1 MLDDKTT
8 YFSEMDVPAVV
19 EEPRKPEITVVDA
32 DEHYGKFIIEPLEPG
47 FATTLGNP
55 MRRVLLTAIPGTA
68 ITWVKIDGSLHE
80 YSTIPHMKEDI
91 SEFLLNIKS
100 IRIRSLA
107 ERPGKL
113 RLETNKE
120 GDILASDIDVPAD
133 FEILNPELH
142 LASIDSKDA
151 NISVEFNVEQ
161 GKGYVPAG
169 SSEGLPI
176 GVLPVDSIF
185 SPVRRVNF
193 NIENT
198 RVGQVTNYER
208 LVMDVWTDGTV
219 TPVEAVKGAAEIL
232 LEQFFL
238 FANADKAGEGTADRP
253 SFAAT
258 MPVEQYNTPIEKLDL
273 SSRTLNCLKRGNLNK
288 VGQVLEVEKS
298 ELLKLRNF
306 GEKSLNELFQKL
318 EDFGFL
324 NKEEPETEE
333 NIIEDESAVSIVG
346 EL

>member
-1 MLDDKTT
+1 
-8 YFSEMDVPAVV
+8 
-19 EEPRKPEITVVDA
+19 
-32 DEHYGKFIIEPLEPG
+32 
-47 FATTLGNP
+47 
-55 MRRVLLTAIPGTA
+55 
-68 ITWVKIDGSLHE
+68 
-80 YSTIPHMKEDI
+80 
-91 SEFLLNIKS
+91 
-100 IRIRSLA
+100 
-107 ERPGKL
+107 
-113 RLETNKE
+113 
-120 GDILASDIDVPAD
+120 
-133 FEILNPELH
+133 
-142 LASIDSKDA
+142 
-151 NISVEFNVEQ
+151 
-161 GKGYVPAG
+161 
-169 SSEGLPI
+169 
-176 GVLPVDSIF
+176 
-185 SPVRRVNF
+185 
-193 NIENT
+193 
-198 RVGQVTNYER
+198 
-208 LVMDVWTDGTV
+208 MDVWTDGTV

-324 NKEEPETEE
+324 NKEEAETEE

>member
-1 MLDDKTT
+1 MLDDQTT
-8 YFSEMDVPAVV
+8 YFSEMDAPPVV
-19 EEPRKPEITVVDA
+19 EQPKKPEIRVVDA

-113 RLETNKE
+113 RLETSKE
-120 GDILASDIDVPAD
+120 GDILAADIDVPSD
-133 FEILNPELH
+133 FEILNTDLH
-142 LASIDSKDA
+142 LASLDSKNA
-151 NISVEFNVEQ
+151 HLSVEFNVEQ

-208 LVMDVWTDGTV
+208 LVLDVWTDGTV
-219 TPVEAVKGAAEIL
+219 TPVEAVKSAADIL
-232 LEQFFL
+232 MEQFFL

-253 SFAAT
+253 SFTAT

-324 NKEEPETEE
+324 NKEEAEGE
-333 NIIEDESAVSIVG
+333 IVEDESAVSIVG
-346 EL
+346 ES

>member
-1 MLDDKTT
+1 MLDDQAT

-19 EEPRKPEITVVDA
+19 EQPRKPEIRVVDA

-142 LASIDSKDA
+142 LASIDSTDA

-176 GVLPVDSIF
+176 GVLPVDAIF

-208 LVMDVWTDGTV
+208 LVLDVWTDGTV
-219 TPVEAVKGAAEIL
+219 TPVEAVKSAAEIL

-324 NKEEPETEE
+324 NKEEAETEE

>member
-32 DEHYGKFIIEPLEPG
+32 DKHYGKFIIEPLEPG

-324 NKEEPETEE
+324 NKEEAETEE

>member
-19 EEPRKPEITVVDA
+19 EEPKKPEITVVDA

-324 NKEEPETEE
+324 NKEEAETEE

>member
-8 YFSEMDVPAVV
+8 YFSDMDIPAVV
-19 EEPRKPEITVVDA
+19 EELRKPEISVVDS

-55 MRRVLLTAIPGTA
+55 MRRVLLTSIPGTA

-80 YSTIPHMKEDI
+80 YSTIPHMKEDV

-107 ERPGKL
+107 DRPGKL
-113 RLETNKE
+113 RLEVSKE
-120 GDILASDIDVPAD
+120 GDIFASDVDVPAD

-142 LASIDSKDA
+142 LASLDSK
-151 NISVEFNVEQ
+151 NTNLSVEFNVEQ
-161 GKGYVPAG
+161 GKGYVPAA

-208 LVMDVWTDGTV
+208 LILDVWTDGTV
-219 TPVEAVKGAAEIL
+219 TPVEAVKSAAEIL

-288 VGQVLEVEKS
+288 VGQVLEIEKS

-306 GEKSLNELFQKL
+306 GVKSLNELFQKL

-324 NKEEPETEE
+324 ASKDE
-333 NIIEDESAVSIVG
+333 NVNLDEDELDVSTVG
-346 EL
+346 ES